1 MRRAVKKANVDPRP
15 APKRAVKKPSV
26 DPRRKRPPRRPSQ
39 DVSRLGAT
47 MAGSRSGP
55 RGPSQDISKLAATMA
70 GRRGGRSTTGGT
82 RKRVAG
88 LSDSMNQKLAAQRRN
103 ANRARPASR
112 RRARPVARPAR
123 RPIRRAIRRR

>member
-1 MRRAVKKANVDPRP
+1 MRRAVKIANVDARPRP
-15 APKRAVKKPSV
+15 AKPV
-26 DPRRKRPPRRPSQ
+26 GKRPPRRPSQ
-39 DVSRLGAT
+39 DG
-47 MAGSRSGP
+47 
-55 RGPSQDISKLAATMA
+55 SKLAATMA